1 MKTEEESIELVFNFK
16 DLEAFKEELQKAPP
30 PGWVKTRDLGG
41 SKKSSYVPLA
51 IQQALADHFFR
62 ECDVAQETYQVIV
75 NEILCTV
82 KLSLLPDFPHAEH
95 RYITGTASKPIQMDS
110 QSTPSKFPLNKK
122 ANALE
127 YNAPAARSAAI
138 SNALTT
144 FANIFGRNLGRDVS
158 NDYSIKPKTKEDE
171 NKS

>member
-1 MKTEEESIELVFNFK
+1 MKNQEEKIDLIFNFK
-16 DLEAFKEELQKAPP
+16 DLEAFKEASQKAPP
-30 PGWVKTRDLGG
+30 TGWIKSRDLGG
-41 SKKSSYVPLA
+41 SKKSTYVPLA
-51 IQQALADHFFR
+51 VQQALADHFFR
-62 ECDVAQETYQVIV
+62 ECDVIQEDYQVIV

-82 KLSLLPDFPHAEH
+82 KLSLLPDFPYAEH
-95 RYITGTASKPIQMDS
+95 RYITGSASKPIQMDS

-122 ANALE
+122 ENALE

-158 NDYSIKPKTKEDE
+158 NDYSIKPKAKEDG
-171 NKS
+171 N